1 MKSDF
6 NKFQEVSGKIKI
18 EKKITKWLKF
28 RSAETVILGK
38 TTGNFSPSK
47 TTTKLVEL
55 NHRALTVSAP
65 EFWGQAKKN

>member
-6 NKFQEVSGKIKI
+6 NKFKEVSGKIK
-18 EKKITKWLKF
+18 KKQKTKWLKF